1 MIDIFMID
9 SQELRNILA
18 RRRVD
23 IILGVLLILIVLV
36 AAAVMLKQLVST
48 DATKARPV
56 GLPIPVQ
63 TLPATVTTLHEIVGA
78 SGTMGE
84 STDAFLTNRV
94 VAKVVSVPVEV
105 GNIVKKGALLAQL
118 DDSYYASAVEHAR
131 TSHDHTS
138 AQLQRML
145 AMQAK
150 GFASAVEVEQART
163 ADTAA
168 KEALVEAEFNLS
180 CTKITAPTPAI
191 VLQRNINPGEI
202 TSVGSE
208 GLKLGIIVP
217 IYMVAQVSEEKI
229 GSVHLGMEGDVSTD
243 GFPGV
248 IFKGKVVKIDG
259 SVNGT
264 TRTFGVYIS
273 IPNEDVRL
281 IPGITGYARLE
292 NQHMGLAVPST
303 AVIDPVGDRATVYV
317 VDSDNHAHARL
328 IRRGLMADG
337 MTEIL
342 DGLQEGEQ
350 VVTVGMLELHDK
362 DRVVVNQS
370 GPWNK

>member
-1 MIDIFMID
+1 MID
-9 SQELRNILA
+9 SHELRNILV

-23 IILGVLLILIVLV
+23 IVLGTLLTIVVVVAGVVMIKYLLV
-36 AAAVMLKQLVST
+36 T
-48 DATKARPV
+48 DATKARPL
-56 GLPIPVQ
+56 GQPIPVQ
-63 TLPATVTTLHEIVGA
+63 TLPAKVTILHEIVGA

-94 VAKVVSVPVEV
+94 VARVTSVPVEI
-105 GNIVKKGALLAQL
+105 GNIVKGGDLLAQM

-131 TSHDHTS
+131 INHDHTS
-138 AQLQRML
+138 AQLHRML

-163 ADTAA
+163 ADSAA

-180 CTKITAPTPAI
+180 CTKMAAPAPAI

-202 TSVGSE
+202 PSVGSA
-208 GLKLGIIVP
+208 GFKLGIIVP

-248 IFKGKVVKIDG
+248 VFKGKVVKIDG
-259 SVNGT
+259 SVNDT

-303 AVIDPVGDRATVYV
+303 AVIDPVGDRASVFV
-317 VDSDNHAHARL
+317 IEADKHAHTRS

-342 DGLQEGEQ
+342 DGLEEGEQ
-350 VVTVGMLELHDK
+350 VVTVGMQELRDK
-362 DRVVVNQS
+362 DRVLLNQS

>member
-1 MIDIFMID
+1 MID
-9 SQELRNILA
+9 SQELRNVLV

-23 IILGVLLILIVLV
+23 IILGILLTLIVVV
-36 AAAVMLKQLVST
+36 AGVIMLKYLVST

-63 TLPATVTTLHEIVGA
+63 TLPASVTSLKEVVGA

-94 VAKVVSVPVEV
+94 VARVISVPVEL
-105 GNIVKKGALLAQL
+105 GTIVQKGALLAEM

-131 TSHDHTS
+131 TNHDHTS
-138 AQLQRML
+138 AQLERML

-150 GFASAVEVEQART
+150 GYASAVEVEQART

-168 KEALVEAEFNLS
+168 KEALVEAQFNLS
-180 CTKITAPTPAI
+180 CAKMTAPAPAI
-191 VLQRNINPGEI
+191 ILSRNINPGEI
-202 TSVGSE
+202 PSVGSA
-208 GLKLGIIVP
+208 GFKLGIIVP

-248 IFKGKVVKIDG
+248 VFKGKVVKIDG
-259 SVNGT
+259 SVNDT

-281 IPGITGYARLE
+281 IPGITGYARLT

-303 AVIDPVGDRATVYV
+303 AVIDPVGDRATVFV
-317 VDSDNHAHARL
+317 VDSDNHAHARS

-342 DGLQEGEQ
+342 DGLEEGEH
-350 VVTVGMLELHDK
+350 VVTVGMQELHDK
-362 DRVVVNQS
+362 DRVLVNQS

>member
-1 MIDIFMID
+1 MID
-9 SQELRNILA
+9 SQEMRNVLA

-23 IILGVLLILIVLV
+23 IILGILLTLIVLV
-36 AAAVMLKQLVST
+36 AAVIMLRYLVFT

-63 TLPATVTTLHEIVGA
+63 TLPATVMTLHEIVGG
-78 SGTMGE
+78 SGTMGG
-84 STDAFLTNRV
+84 STDAVLTNRV
-94 VAKVVSVPVEV
+94 IAKVVSVPAEV
-105 GNIVKKGALLAQL
+105 GNVVKKGDLLAQL
-118 DDSYYASAVEHAR
+118 DDNYYASAVDHAR
-131 TSHDHTS
+131 TNHDHTS

-145 AMQAK
+145 AMQEK
-150 GFASAVEVEQART
+150 GFASAVDVEQART
-163 ADTAA
+163 AEAAA

-180 CTKITAPTPAI
+180 CTKITAPAPAI
-191 VLQRNINPGEI
+191 VLQRSINPGEI
-202 TSVGSE
+202 TSVGSA
-208 GLKLGIIVP
+208 GFKLGIIVP

-229 GSVHLGMEGDVSTD
+229 GAVHLGMEGDVSTD

-248 IFKGKVVKIDG
+248 VFKGKVVKIDG
-259 SVNGT
+259 SVSDT

-281 IPGITGYARLE
+281 IPGITGYARLQ

-303 AVIDPVGDRATVYV
+303 AVIDPVGDRATVFV
-317 VDSDNHAHARL
+317 IDSDNHAHARVV
-328 IRRGLMADG
+328 RRGLMSDG

-342 DGLQEGEQ
+342 EGVQEGEQ

-362 DRVVVNQS
+362 DRVLVNQS